1 MISDYQ
7 ALLLTLAKKGPFDLV
22 LLSNQNSI
30 NCVEPEHM
38 QNDYMSL
45 NASLVLFAEAVKGS
59 LLSTNLEVQTG
70 TLDLIFHFLSS
81 DGDICALLQIL
92 IDENVADYIFEV
104 LRLSGNNDLVVISS
118 IQVLFLLAR
127 SEEKFKEKLAIGFS
141 TLLPI
146 PILHYVAEIPFHPVQ
161 SHVLQLVW
169 ICMVNC
175 SGILSLP
182 QEEQIACTL
191 TAILRRNGNGELG
204 MSSETFILVC
214 SILIE
219 ILKSP
224 HAHDIEKLPSFIE
237 ESSRYAISSTLSHEE
252 QI

>member
-1 MISDYQ
+1 MLEISAALFLHLLLMFLFCASA

-30 NCVEPEHM
+30 NFVEPEHM

-104 LRLSGNNDLVVISS
+104 LRLSGTSTVMNC
-118 IQVLFLLAR
+118 FLKAYMHC
-127 SEEKFKEKLAIGFS
+127 E
-141 TLLPI
+141 
-146 PILHYVAEIPFHPVQ
+146 Y
-161 SHVLQLVW
+161 
-169 ICMVNC
+169 
-175 SGILSLP
+175 
-182 QEEQIACTL
+182 
-191 TAILRRNGNGELG
+191 
-204 MSSETFILVC
+204 
-214 SILIE
+214 
-219 ILKSP
+219 
-224 HAHDIEKLPSFIE
+224 
-237 ESSRYAISSTLSHEE
+237 
-252 QI
+252 